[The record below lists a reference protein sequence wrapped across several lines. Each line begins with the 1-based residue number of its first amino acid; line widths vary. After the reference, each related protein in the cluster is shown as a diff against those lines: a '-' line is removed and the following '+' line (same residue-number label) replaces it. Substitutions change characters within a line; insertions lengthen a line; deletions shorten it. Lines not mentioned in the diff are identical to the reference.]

1 MTCLIKVVMSITMD
15 DWEDMKRA
23 LGDPEPLIDHAGVV
37 VDDAEHREQPGRK
50 RRKEGHKPRGFK
62 QEIELFFI
70 MLEKSPS
77 GTL

>member
-1 MTCLIKVVMSITMD
+1 MRRRNRYEIERNQVLAHSMTCLIKVVMSITMD

-50 RRKEGHKPRGFK
+50 RRKE
-62 QEIELFFI
+62 
-70 MLEKSPS
+70 
-77 GTL
+77 